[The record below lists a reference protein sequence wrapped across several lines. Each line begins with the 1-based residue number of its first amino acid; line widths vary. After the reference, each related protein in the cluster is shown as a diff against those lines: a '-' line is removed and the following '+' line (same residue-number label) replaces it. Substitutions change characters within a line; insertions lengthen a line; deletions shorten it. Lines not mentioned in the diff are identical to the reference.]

1 MKQILLGEQLYM
13 YERYKD
19 ITKLMLFDAVP
30 YDNIGVMEDY
40 SNFNILNENLCA
52 AQGYVEYCEKFKRR
66 PI

>member
-30 YDNIGVMEDY
+30 YGDICVME
-40 SNFNILNENLCA
+40 N
-52 AQGYVEYCEKFKRR
+52 
-66 PI
+66 